1 MTLELCVWLFN
12 IFLIR
17 LLRQFTFCPSYFGL
31 IIYSF
36 NASPPIPITIQ
47 NLLYLSSS
55 LFLLLILSSR
65 FLIVRDIGIL
75 ELDLFHLGFL
85 VSLLVDELAVNSLD
99 LVVEYFLDGR
109 RIVRGDST
117 VIDMRFPEILEK
129 TCLWSLC
136 YD

>member
-1 MTLELCVWLFN
+1 
-12 IFLIR
+12 
-17 LLRQFTFCPSYFGL
+17 
-31 IIYSF
+31 
-36 NASPPIPITIQ
+36 
-47 NLLYLSSS
+47 
-55 LFLLLILSSR
+55 
-65 FLIVRDIGIL
+65 VRDIGIL

-117 VIDMRFPEILEK
+117 VIDMRFPEILDK
-129 TCLWSLC
+129 TCLWSLY

>member
-1 MTLELCVWLFN
+1 
-12 IFLIR
+12 
-17 LLRQFTFCPSYFGL
+17 
-31 IIYSF
+31 
-36 NASPPIPITIQ
+36 
-47 NLLYLSSS
+47 
-55 LFLLLILSSR
+55 
-65 FLIVRDIGIL
+65 VRDIGIL

-109 RIVRGDST
+109 RIVRGDFT
-117 VIDMRFPEILEK
+117 EIDMGFPEILEK

>member
-1 MTLELCVWLFN
+1 MRIAFQHFFDPFTQTIYLLP
-12 IFLIR
+12 LI
-17 LLRQFTFCPSYFGL
+17 LWPYN
-31 IIYSF
+31 IYSF

-117 VIDMRFPEILEK
+117 VIDMRFPEILENRCNIRMK
-129 TCLWSLC
+129 SAV
-136 YD
+136 